1 MAVDSD
7 LELAPLKLRVDALA
21 QAVAGI
27 LDLDP
32 VHAARSAPRLIDEA
46 KAVLAEVRRSA
57 IAEAVGE
64 MTHAELA
71 ALLGVSP
78 SAVNNTVCE
87 HRALT
92 AARVGTAQLDPA
104 QLDPAQ
110 LDPAQLDPAQ
120 LASALQT
127 AATHV

>member
-1 MAVDSD
+1 VVADSD

-46 KAVLAEVRRSA
+46 KAVMAAVRRSA

-78 SAVNNTVCE
+78 SAVNNTLVE
-87 HRALT
+87 HRART
-92 AARVGTAQLDPA
+92 AAQTGEATPTRATISATPAAHTSAAQTSEAARV
-104 QLDPAQ
+104 
-110 LDPAQLDPAQ
+110 
-120 LASALQT
+120 
-127 AATHV
+127 